1 MLASTDAPSWRY
13 GGGFVSL
20 KIYLLFQTFIERFL
34 LFAIPLMVFRA
45 TGSVQ
50 SSGVSFLVEWLPTI
64 MVLPLTGIIVDRY
77 GVRNVFV
84 GSNAIRLAVC
94 FLFFG
99 ILLGSE
105 SAAAYIVVGGI
116 LSLFNL
122 FAYVAFEK
130 HITVLGS
137 EDEVAK
143 AFSFFQF
150 NQQAM
155 QVIVP
160 ICGAWIVVHLA
171 PHLLFLISALGY
183 LLLLLLARS
192 MPSDEH
198 RSQVSFGNTFAA
210 IKDAFRF
217 VAGSV
222 TLRWLGILMMSTN
235 FAFGL
240 MYTALPDLVLHI
252 EGRSEVYLGSVYGL
266 AAVAS
271 FAYFLSS
278 SKIAEKK
285 LVEPLGVIAALV
297 IPASPLLLAF
307 STGVPVL
314 ALAFCLVAGPLVAFS
329 VHARVVRNA
338 AMPAENYALTISIT
352 MILSLL
358 GLPLAGGYIALA
370 TSRLPVPTAIV
381 CASAVALLVSAVSLR
396 AMRRSPVNA

>member
-1 MLASTDAPSWRY
+1 M
-13 GGGFVSL
+13 
-20 KIYLLFQTFIERFL
+20 YLLFQTFIERFL

-64 MVLPLTGIIVDRY
+64 MMLPLTGILVDRY
-77 GVRNVFV
+77 GVRNVFL
-84 GSNAIRLAVC
+84 GSNAIRLVVC

-105 SAAAYIVVGGI
+105 SAAAYIIVGGV

-130 HITVLGS
+130 YITVLDG

-171 PHLLFLISALGY
+171 PHLVFLISALGY
-183 LLLLLLARS
+183 LLLLALAKA
-192 MPSDEH
+192 MPGDDH
-198 RSQVSFGNTFAA
+198 RTQVAFGDTFKA
-210 IKDAFRF
+210 IREAFGF
-217 VAGSV
+217 VGRSV

-252 EGRSEVYLGSVYGL
+252 EGQSEVYLGGVYAL
-266 AAVAS
+266 AAVVS

-285 LVEPLGVIAALV
+285 LVEPLGIVAALV
-297 IPASPLLLAF
+297 IPASPLLLAL
-307 STGVPVL
+307 STDVTVL
-314 ALAFCLVAGPLVAFS
+314 ALSFCLVAGPLVAFS

-358 GLPLAGGYIALA
+358 GLPLSGAYIAVA
-370 TSRLPVPTAIV
+370 TSHLPVPTAII
-381 CASAVALLVSAVSLR
+381 CASVVALLLSVVSLR
-396 AMRRSPVNA
+396 AMRPSYQNA

>member
-1 MLASTDAPSWRY
+1 
-13 GGGFVSL
+13 
-20 KIYLLFQTFIERFL
+20 
-34 LFAIPLMVFRA
+34 MVFRA

-50 SSGVSFLVEWLPTI
+50 SSGVAFLVEWLPTI
-64 MVLPLTGIIVDRY
+64 VMLPLTGIIVDRY

-84 GSNAIRLAVC
+84 GANAIRLAVC

-99 ILLGSE
+99 LLLGSE
-105 SAAAYIVVGGI
+105 NAVAYIIVGGI

-130 HITVLGS
+130 HITTLDS
-137 EDEVAK
+137 EGEVAK
-143 AFSFFQF
+143 TFSFFQF

-160 ICGAWIVVHLA
+160 IFGAWVVVHTA
-171 PHLLFLISALGY
+171 PHLLFLVSALSY
-183 LLLLLLARS
+183 LALLLLARS
-192 MPSDEH
+192 IPSDEH
-198 RSQVSFGNTFAA
+198 RSRVSLRNTLPA
-210 IKDAFRF
+210 IRDAFRF
-217 VAGSV
+217 VATSV

-240 MYTALPDLVLHI
+240 MYTALPDLVLNI
-252 EGRSEVYLGSVYGL
+252 EGESEVYLGGVYGL
-266 AAVAS
+266 AAVVS
-271 FAYFLSS
+271 FAYFVSG

-285 LVEPLGVIAALV
+285 LVRPLGVIAAVV
-297 IPASPLLLAF
+297 IPASPMLLAF

-329 VHARVVRNA
+329 VHARVIRNA

-358 GLPLAGGYIALA
+358 GLPLAGGYIALV
-370 TSRLPVPTAIV
+370 TSHLSVPTAIV
-381 CASAVALLVSAVSLR
+381 CASAVALLLSVTSLR
-396 AMRRSPVNA
+396 AMRPSYENA

>member
-1 MLASTDAPSWRY
+1 M
-13 GGGFVSL
+13 SL
-20 KIYLLFQTFIERFL
+20 KMYLLFQTFIERFL

-64 MVLPLTGIIVDRY
+64 MMLPLTGIIVDRY
-77 GVRNVFV
+77 GVRNVFL
-84 GSNAIRLAVC
+84 GSNAIRLVVC

-105 SAAAYIVVGGI
+105 SAAAYIIVGGV

-130 HITVLGS
+130 YITVLDG

-171 PHLLFLISALGY
+171 PHLVFLISALSY
-183 LLLLLLARS
+183 LLLLVLAKTMS
-192 MPSDEH
+192 ADEH
-198 RSQVSFGNTFAA
+198 RTQVSFGNTFKA
-210 IKDAFRF
+210 IREAFAF
-217 VAGSV
+217 VGRSV

-252 EGRSEVYLGSVYGL
+252 EGESEVYLGGVYAL
-266 AAVAS
+266 AAVVS

-278 SKIAEKK
+278 SKIAKKK
-285 LVEPLGVIAALV
+285 LVEPLGIIAALV

-307 STGVPVL
+307 STSVPVL
-314 ALAFCLVAGPLVAFS
+314 ALSFCLVAGPLVAFS

-338 AMPAENYALTISIT
+338 AMPSENYALTISIT

-358 GLPLAGGYIALA
+358 GLPLSGGYIAVA
-370 TSRLPVPTAIV
+370 TSHLPVPTAII
-381 CASAVALLVSAVSLR
+381 CASVVALLLSVVSLR
-396 AMRRSPVNA
+396 AMRPSYQNA

>member
-1 MLASTDAPSWRY
+1 M
-13 GGGFVSL
+13 SL
-20 KIYLLFQTFIERFL
+20 RVYLLFQTFVERFL
-34 LFAIPLMVFRA
+34 LFAIPLMVYRA

-64 MVLPLTGIIVDRY
+64 MMLPLTGIVVDRY
-77 GVRNVFV
+77 GVRNVFL

-99 ILLGSE
+99 ILMGSE
-105 SAAAYIVVGGI
+105 SAAAYIIVGGI

-130 HITVLGS
+130 HITVLKS
-137 EDEVAK
+137 KDEVAK

-150 NQQAM
+150 NQQSM

-160 ICGAWIVVHLA
+160 ICGAWIVVHVA
-171 PHLLFLISALGY
+171 PHLLFLISAVSY
-183 LLLLLLARS
+183 LLLLLLARA
-192 MPSDEH
+192 MPHDEH
-198 RSQVSFGNTFAA
+198 RSQVSVGNTFKA

-217 VAGSV
+217 VGTSV

-252 EGRSEVYLGSVYGL
+252 EGQSEVYLGSVYGL
-266 AAVAS
+266 AALVS
-271 FAYFLSS
+271 FVYFLSS
-278 SKIAEKK
+278 SKIAEKE
-285 LVEPLGVIAALV
+285 LVEPLGVAAALI

-314 ALAFCLVAGPLVAFS
+314 ALSFCLVAGPLVAFS

-338 AMPAENYALTISIT
+338 AMPSENYALTISIT

-358 GLPLAGGYIALA
+358 GLPLSGAYIAVA
-370 TSRLPVPTAIV
+370 TSHLSVPTAII
-381 CASAVALLVSAVSLR
+381 CASVVALLLSVVSLR
-396 AMRRSPVNA
+396 AMRPSYSHA

>member
-1 MLASTDAPSWRY
+1 MIV
-13 GGGFVSL
+13 VSL

-64 MVLPLTGIIVDRY
+64 LVLPLTGIIVDRY

-84 GSNAIRLAVC
+84 GSNAFRLAFC
-94 FLFFG
+94 FLFFC
-99 ILLGSE
+99 ILLSDE
-105 SAAAYIVVGGI
+105 TATAYIIVGGI

-122 FAYVAFEK
+122 FAYIAFEK

-137 EDEVAK
+137 EDEVAE

-160 ICGAWIVVHLA
+160 VCGAWIVVHLA
-171 PHLLFLISALGY
+171 PHLLFLISAVSY
-183 LLLLLLARS
+183 LLLMVLAGKIS
-192 MPSDEH
+192 TAEH
-198 RSQVSFGNTFAA
+198 QVQVSAGGTFKAIRAAFG
-210 IKDAFRF
+210 F
-217 VAGSV
+217 VGSSV

-252 EGRSEVYLGSVYGL
+252 GGRSAVYLGLVYGL
-266 AAVAS
+266 AAVVS

-285 LVEPLGVIAALV
+285 LVKPLGVLAALV
-297 IPASPLLLAF
+297 IPTSPLLLLF
-307 STGVPVL
+307 STGIPVI
-314 ALAFCLVAGPLVAFS
+314 ALSFCLVAGPLVAFS
-329 VHARVVRNA
+329 VHARVVRNS
-338 AMPAENYALTISIT
+338 AMPTENYALTISIT

-358 GLPLAGGYIALA
+358 GLPLSGAYIALA
-370 TSRLPVPTAIV
+370 TTYLSVQSAIIG
-381 CASAVALLVSAVSLR
+381 ASAVAFLLSVVSLR
-396 AMRRSPVNA
+396 AMRPGYANA

>member
-1 MLASTDAPSWRY
+1 L
-13 GGGFVSL
+13 SL
-20 KIYLLFQTFIERFL
+20 RIYLLLQTFIERFL

-50 SSGVSFLVEWLPTI
+50 SSGISFLVEWLPTI

-77 GVRNVFV
+77 GVRNVFL
-84 GSNAIRLAVC
+84 GANAIRLAVC
-94 FLFFG
+94 LLFFG
-99 ILLGSE
+99 ILLDSE
-105 SAAAYIVVGGI
+105 SAAAYIIVGGI

-122 FAYVAFEK
+122 LAYVAFEK
-130 HITVLGS
+130 HITVLDG

-160 ICGAWIVVHLA
+160 ICGAWLVVHLA
-171 PHLLFLISALGY
+171 PHLLFLISALSY
-183 LLLLLLARS
+183 LLLLLLAKA
-192 MPSDEH
+192 MPSDEF
-198 RSQVSFGNTFAA
+198 RSRVSVRNTFPA
-210 IKDAFRF
+210 IKEAFRY
-217 VAGSV
+217 VGGSV

-252 EGRSEVYLGSVYGL
+252 EGKSEVYLGSVYGL
-266 AAVAS
+266 AAVVS
-271 FAYFLSS
+271 FVYFLSS

-314 ALAFCLVAGPLVAFS
+314 ALSFCLVAGPLVAFS
-329 VHARVVRNA
+329 VHARVVRNG
-338 AMPAENYALTISIT
+338 AMPTENYALTISIT

-358 GLPLAGGYIALA
+358 GLPLSGAYIAVA
-370 TSRLPVPTAIV
+370 TSYLSVPAAII
-381 CASAVALLVSAVSLR
+381 CASAVAFLLSVVSLR
-396 AMRRSPVNA
+396 AMRPSYQNA

>member
-1 MLASTDAPSWRY
+1 M
-13 GGGFVSL
+13 SL
-20 KIYLLFQTFIERFL
+20 KMYLLFQTFIERFL

-64 MVLPLTGIIVDRY
+64 MMLPLTGIIVDRY
-77 GVRNVFV
+77 GVRNVFL

-105 SAAAYIVVGGI
+105 SAAAYIIVGGI

-130 HITVLGS
+130 YITVLDG

-160 ICGAWIVVHLA
+160 ICGAWIVVNLA
-171 PHLLFLISALGY
+171 PHLVFLISALSY
-183 LLLLLLARS
+183 LLLLVLART
-192 MPSDEH
+192 MPGDEH
-198 RSQVSFGNTFAA
+198 RTQVSFGNTFKA
-210 IKDAFRF
+210 IREAFAF
-217 VAGSV
+217 VGRSV

-252 EGRSEVYLGSVYGL
+252 EGESEVYLGGVYAL
-266 AAVAS
+266 AAVVS

-278 SKIAEKK
+278 SKIAKKK
-285 LVEPLGVIAALV
+285 LVEPLGIIAALV

-314 ALAFCLVAGPLVAFS
+314 ALSFCLVAGPLVAFS

-338 AMPAENYALTISIT
+338 AMPSENYALTISIT

-358 GLPLAGGYIALA
+358 GLPLSGGYIAVV
-370 TSRLPVPTAIV
+370 TSYLPVPTAII
-381 CASAVALLVSAVSLR
+381 CASVVALLLSVVSLR
-396 AMRRSPVNA
+396 AMRPSYQNA

>member
-1 MLASTDAPSWRY
+1 M
-13 GGGFVSL
+13 SL

-34 LFAIPLMVFRA
+34 LFAIPLMVFRV

-50 SSGVSFLVEWLPTI
+50 SSGISFLVEWLPTI
-64 MVLPLTGIIVDRY
+64 MMLPITGILVDKY

-99 ILLGSE
+99 VLLGSE
-105 SAAAYIVVGGI
+105 SATAYIIVGGL

-160 ICGAWIVVHLA
+160 ICGAWVVVHLA
-171 PHLLFLISALGY
+171 PHLLFLFMALGY

-198 RSQVSFGNTFAA
+198 RTEVSLGNTAKA
-210 IKDAFRF
+210 IKDAFAYVGR
-217 VAGSV
+217 SV

-252 EGRSEVYLGSVYGL
+252 EGRSELYLGSVYGL
-266 AAVAS
+266 AAVVS
-271 FAYFLSS
+271 FAYFLLS
-278 SKIAEKK
+278 SKIAERK

-297 IPASPLLLAF
+297 IPASPLLLGF

-314 ALAFCLVAGPLVAFS
+314 ALSFCLVAGPLVAFS
-329 VHARVVRNA
+329 VHARVVRNS

-358 GLPLAGGYIALA
+358 GLPLAGAYIAVA
-370 TSRLPVPTAIV
+370 TAYLSVPTAIV
-381 CASAVALLVSAVSLR
+381 CASVVALLLSAVSLR
-396 AMRRSPVNA
+396 AMRPSYENA

>member
-1 MLASTDAPSWRY
+1 M
-13 GGGFVSL
+13 SL

-34 LFAIPLMVFRA
+34 LFAIPIMVFRV

-50 SSGVSFLVEWLPTI
+50 SSGVSLLVEWLPTI
-64 MVLPLTGIIVDRY
+64 LVLPLTGIIVDRY

-84 GSNAIRLAVC
+84 GSNAVRFGVC

-105 SAAAYIVVGGI
+105 SAAAYICVGGV

-122 FAYVAFEK
+122 LAYVAFEK
-130 HITVLGS
+130 HITVLEG
-137 EDEVAK
+137 EGEVAK

-171 PHLLFLISALGY
+171 PHLLFLISALSY
-183 LLLLLLARS
+183 ALLLVLAWS
-192 MPSDEH
+192 MSSDE
-198 RSQVSFGNTFAA
+198 RRGRASLGGTFTAIGEAFG
-210 IKDAFRF
+210 F

-240 MYTALPDLVLHI
+240 MYTALPDLVLHVG
-252 EGRSEVYLGSVYGL
+252 GRSEIYLGIVYGL
-266 AAVAS
+266 AAVVS
-271 FAYFLSS
+271 LAYFLSS
-278 SKIAEKK
+278 SRIAEKN
-285 LVEPLGVIAALV
+285 LVEPLGIMASLV

-307 STGVPVL
+307 STGVPVI
-314 ALAFCLVAGPLVAFS
+314 ALSFCLVAGPLVAFS

-338 AMPAENYALTISIT
+338 AMPEKNYALTISIT

-370 TSRLPVPTAIV
+370 TSYLSVQSAIV
-381 CASAVALLVSAVSLR
+381 AASLVALLLSVVSLR
-396 AMRRSPVNA
+396 AMRPAYQRA